1 MQTRDIHQ
9 TVLFQT
15 TALDLYNCILDE
27 RIHSSF
33 TGAEAKIEDTEDTP
47 FTAYDGY
54 IEGKNMVLERGKK
67 IVQSWKA
74 NEEEWPDNHYSEVVF
89 SLTDTEDGAK
99 LDFYHTGIPEVIADN
114 IEKGWS
120 EYYWE
125 PLKFYLER

>member
-1 MQTRDIHQ
+1 M
-9 TVLFQT
+9 
-15 TALDLYNCILDE
+15 
-27 RIHSSF
+27 
-33 TGAEAKIEDTEDTP
+33 
-47 FTAYDGY
+47 
-54 IEGKNMVLERGKK
+54 
-67 IVQSWKA
+67 